1 LCSLFVSCW
10 PPRTPASAVRKLRHQ
25 GGRRHEVQLSSRA
38 LLCGSEARRQP
49 VGQRTLAADCRR
61 HPCAQLGGLGFL
73 HYNMTTGEQLAQARR
88 VKRHAPGFVVSPAV
102 LGPQATVAEYDALRV
117 RRATAAALLV
127 TWVMVGLLARRTPIF
142 QAACVCAAALVKQGA
157 SRPGLQSGTQFEVV
171 RVNKQWVC
179 SAPCRAAPAG
189 AG

>member
-1 LCSLFVSCW
+1 
-10 PPRTPASAVRKLRHQ
+10 
-25 GGRRHEVQLSSRA
+25 
-38 LLCGSEARRQP
+38 
-49 VGQRTLAADCRR
+49 
-61 HPCAQLGGLGFL
+61 
-73 HYNMTTGEQLAQARR
+73 MTTGEQLAQALR

-117 RRATAAALLV
+117 RRAAAAALPV
-127 TWVMVGLLARRTPIF
+127 TWIRVGLLSRRAPIF
-142 QAACVCAAALVKQGA
+142 QAACVRTPLWSSKARLVRA
-157 SRPGLQSGTQFEVV
+157 SKSGVQSEVV